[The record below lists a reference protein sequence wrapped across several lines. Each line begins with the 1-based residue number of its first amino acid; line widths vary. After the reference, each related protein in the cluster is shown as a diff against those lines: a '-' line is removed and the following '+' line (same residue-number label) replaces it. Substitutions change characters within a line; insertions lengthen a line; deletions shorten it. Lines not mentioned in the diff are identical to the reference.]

1 MEPVAG
7 IADIYG
13 VCASFANL
21 GDWLMWSVVPSVIIL
36 GLVAITAVR
45 LALSRTS
52 PAEAR
57 ADRET
62 AATILGIATAIQSMH
77 FVEEW
82 TTDFH
87 IRFPA
92 LLGLDP
98 MPLSFF
104 VSFNLMWI
112 AIWIISVPF
121 LRLRRRAAFF
131 AAWFLAIAGVLN
143 GVAHP
148 MMALASGGYFP
159 GLITSPLIGI
169 AGIILSQRLK
179 RATVGPARVT

>member
-1 MEPVAG
+1 MV
-7 IADIYG
+7 
-13 VCASFANL
+13 
-21 GDWLMWSVVPSVIIL
+21 L
-36 GLVAITAVR
+36 GLVAIAAVH

-52 PAEAR
+52 PAEAQ
-57 ADRET
+57 ADRRA
-62 AATILGIATAIQSMH
+62 AATLLGIATGIQGVH

-82 TTDFH
+82 TTGFH
-87 IRFPA
+87 TRFPA
-92 LLGLDP
+92 LLGLNP
-98 MPLSFF
+98 MPMSFF

-131 AAWFLAIAGVLN
+131 AAWFLAIAGILN
-143 GVAHP
+143 GAAHP

-169 AGIILSQRLK
+169 AGVILWQRLQ
-179 RATVGPARVT
+179 RATVKPARLT

>member
-1 MEPVAG
+1 MECSTERHHP
-7 IADIYG
+7 
-13 VCASFANL
+13 
-21 GDWLMWSVVPSVIIL
+21 
-36 GLVAITAVR
+36 GLSCDRRSAPRT
-45 LALSRTS
+45 TS
-52 PAEAR
+52 PADAHAERR
-57 ADRET
+57 A
-62 AATILGIATAIQSMH
+62 AATFLGIATAIQGVH
-77 FVEEW
+77 FVEEL
-82 TTDFH
+82 TTGFH
-87 IRFPA
+87 TRFPA

-112 AIWIISVPF
+112 AIWIISVPL

-143 GVAHP
+143 GAAHP

-169 AGIILSQRLK
+169 AGVVLLQRLQ
-179 RATVGPARVT
+179 RATVEPVRVT

>member
-1 MEPVAG
+1 
-7 IADIYG
+7 
-13 VCASFANL
+13 
-21 GDWLMWSVVPSVIIL
+21 MWSVVPSVIIL
-36 GLVAITAVR
+36 GCVAIAAVR
-45 LALSRTS
+45 LALGRTS
-52 PAEAR
+52 PAGAQ
-57 ADRET
+57 ADRRA
-62 AATILGIATAIQSMH
+62 AATFLGIATAIQSVH

-82 TTDFH
+82 TTGFH
-87 IRFPA
+87 ARFPA

-112 AIWIISVPF
+112 AIWIISVPL

-169 AGIILSQRLK
+169 AGVVLLRRLS
-179 RATVGPARVT
+179 RATAEPARVT